1 MRILHTSDWHLT
13 EKLGSVDRHP
23 DIVARLREIARYLD
37 EYRVDVMLVSGDMFS
52 QCTRWDEIERAVKD
66 VNTIFKP
73 YLLRGGTIVAIS
85 GNHDNEHLF
94 SILRTTLDLA
104 LPLDTQQMGGG
115 PRPSGRLYLA
125 SEPGLLRLSDEDG
138 QVVQFVLLPYPTQ
151 MRYLKDEKIRYSS
164 LADKHQRLH
173 DELVKRLDNIVS
185 NALREDQ
192 RSVLVSH
199 IHVRGSEI
207 HTSHHLSENEEI
219 VFEQGELPTR
229 WEYMALGH
237 IHKPQAIRTIPHA
250 RYAGSI
256 ERLDW
261 GEREDDKGVVFVEI
275 GPDGRTKEPILL
287 PLEGTLF
294 YEIEIRDHEKD
305 IQQLQEQYPNAT
317 PALVRCHIIY
327 KPGDDLNSV
336 LQAMRAIF
344 PRCYKVQLEM
354 EGLAPAAGAQGE
366 QVLSPT
372 VETTIENYLQE
383 RLKEH
388 PLRDE
393 VLSAARELIVN
404 VE

>member
-13 EKLGSVDRHP
+13 ERLGNVDRHP
-23 DIVARLREIARYLD
+23 DIVARLQEIARYLD
-37 EYRVDVMLVSGDMFS
+37 VYRVDVMLVSGDMFS

-85 GNHDNEHLF
+85 GNHDHEHLF

-104 LPLDTQQMGGG
+104 LPLDPQQMGRG
-115 PRPSGRLYLA
+115 PRPGGRLYLA
-125 SEPGLLRLSDEDG
+125 SEPGLLRLADKDG

-173 DELVKRLDNIVS
+173 DELVKRLNDIGS
-185 NALREDQ
+185 NVLREDQ
-192 RSVLVSH
+192 RSVVVSH

-229 WEYMALGH
+229 WEYIALGH
-237 IHKPQAIRTIPHA
+237 IHKPQSIRTIPHA

-275 GPDGRTKEPILL
+275 GPQGRINEPTCL
-287 PLEGTLF
+287 PLDGTPF

-305 IQQLQEQYPNAT
+305 IQQLQEQYPNAKR
-317 PALVRCHIIY
+317 ALVKCRIIY

-344 PRCYKVQLEM
+344 PRCYTVQLEM
-354 EGLAPAAGAQGE
+354 EGIAPVLGTQGE
-366 QVLSPT
+366 QVLSST
-372 VETTIENYLQE
+372 VETTIENYLHE
-383 RLKEH
+383 RLKDH
-388 PLRDE
+388 PLWDE
-393 VLSAARELIVN
+393 VLSAARELIAN
-404 VE
+404 VD